1 MYGLLL
7 DTIQKFIREKYGEN
21 YWVSI
26 RRRAKLSNHWFVTHE
41 VRAALPL
48 SLMLLSTDRRAR
60 EPPAN
65 AAGIESTIY

>member
-21 YWVSI
+21 YWANI

-41 VRAALPL
+41 VGRVFVSFFLCL
-48 SLMLLSTDRRAR
+48 
-60 EPPAN
+60 
-65 AAGIESTIY
+65 

>member
-21 YWVSI
+21 YWANI

-41 VRAALPL
+41 VCLRCDPSLPS
-48 SLMLLSTDRRAR
+48 SLLL
-60 EPPAN
+60 PVN
-65 AAGIESTIY
+65 L